1 MHKLYDLKHVICE
14 ELEHQADKELTRDSL
29 DVIDK
34 LAHAG
39 KNVCKLIKYCEESE
53 GGSYAMPDG
62 SYDGSMAGYRSY
74 RGSYDGPWSGG
85 ANGREGSMSMRGSSY
100 RRDAMGRYS
109 REAGYSRKANADF
122 AEELRK
128 MGMNLPENF
137 RGEILRMA
145 DKMESMDSN

>member
-39 KNVCKLIKYCEESE
+39 KNICKLIKYCEESE

-62 SYDGSMAGYRSY
+62 SYDGSMAGYR
-74 RGSYDGPWSGG
+74 GSYGGPWSGG
-85 ANGREGSMSMRGSSY
+85 ANGREGSYRGRMRAA
-100 RRDAMGRYS
+100 RDNMGRYS
-109 REAGYSRKANADF
+109 GSEYSREEGYSRNGEFAD
-122 AEELRK
+122 ELKR
-128 MGMNLPENF
+128 MAMNLPENF
-137 RGEILRMA
+137 RGEILRMS
-145 DKMESMDSN
+145 DELKNMD